1 MDLMDLLA
9 QARPGSLDPGPD
21 TGRRASDLATAI
33 ATPRAGDAT
42 VRPGA
47 TRRAGVRRP
56 ARPAR
61 IVAIGTGIAAIA
73 GTAGAVVALNGTAAP
88 AARPQPTVAHAG
100 TAAAGSGELKQ
111 AILTAV
117 NGVWGDVFNVKITEI
132 YAGKM
137 SKYDGVTENWSYP
150 IQPQAGQLVRMRS
163 VTVPSNPNDKGDTEY
178 IYTEPAG
185 TKAAL
190 PTKTEVIFVQYGNRT
205 WSVTYAGIAT
215 QSAAASLQELHQ
227 TIATG
232 NFTVVGKTV
241 IDGQTVLELTDHYK
255 VDGEAGEQTVWVDP
269 ATYLPVR
276 TLSDDAGNTNQVDY
290 EFLPPTPANM
300 AELKPTIPAGFTRTP
315 TIQK

>member
-1 MDLMDLLA
+1 MDIMNQLA

-21 TGRRASDLATAI
+21 ADRRARDLAMAM
-33 ATPRAGDAT
+33 ATPRAGGVT

-47 TRRAGVRRP
+47 TGRAGVRRP
-56 ARPAR
+56 AHPAR
-61 IVAIGTGIAAIA
+61 MIAIGTGIAVVA

-88 AARPQPTVAHAG
+88 AARPQPSAAHAG
-100 TAAAGSGELKQ
+100 TAVAGSGELKQ

-150 IQPQAGQLVRMRS
+150 IRPQAGQLVHMRS
-163 VTVPSNPNDKGDTEY
+163 VTVPSNPDDKSDTEY

-185 TKAAL
+185 AKAAL

-205 WSVTYAGIAT
+205 WSDTYAGIAT

-232 NFTVVGKTV
+232 DFTVVGKTV

-269 ATYLPVR
+269 TTYLPVR

-290 EFLPPTPANM
+290 QFLSPTPANM
-300 AELKPTIPAGFTRTP
+300 AKLQPIIPPGFTKTP

>member
-1 MDLMDLLA
+1 MDIVNQLA

-21 TGRRASDLATAI
+21 ADRRARDLAMAM
-33 ATPRAGDAT
+33 ATPRAGGVT

-47 TRRAGVRRP
+47 TGRAGVRRP

-61 IVAIGTGIAAIA
+61 MIAIGTGIAAVA

-88 AARPQPTVAHAG
+88 AARPQPSAAHAG
-100 TAAAGSGELKQ
+100 TAAAGSGKLKQ

-117 NGVWGDVFNVKITEI
+117 NGVWGDVFNAKITEI

-150 IQPQAGQLVRMRS
+150 IRPQAGQLVHMRS
-163 VTVPSNPNDKGDTEY
+163 VTVPSNPDDKSDTEY

-185 TKAAL
+185 AKAAL

-205 WSVTYAGIAT
+205 WSDTYAGIAT

-232 NFTVVGKTV
+232 DFTVVGKTV
-241 IDGQTVLELTDHYK
+241 IDRQTVLELTDHYK

-269 ATYLPVR
+269 TTYLPVR

-300 AELKPTIPAGFTRTP
+300 AKLKPIIPPGFTKTP
-315 TIQK
+315 TIQR